1 MSKKQRARDEDG
13 VDGEERQKEREREK
27 RERTTRLAELC
38 EERREAKRERK
49 RAIAPSGSGSPLT
62 HARTVNQREPTQ
74 RPAHQH
80 TLLRA
85 KLRARA
91 GRQTDLTHRD
101 KKGTQAGTS
110 IEREKERERESTAV
124 GG

>member
-62 HARTVNQREPTQ
+62 HALTVNQREPTQ
-74 RPAHQH
+74 R
-80 TLLRA
+80 
-85 KLRARA
+85 A
-91 GRQTDLTHRD
+91 GAPTHAPPCQAPCTSRQADGLNAPR
-101 KKGTQAGTS
+101 
-110 IEREKERERESTAV
+110 
-124 GG
+124 